1 MTLAEVFCLLRVA
14 VLWGPRAR
22 LAVCV
27 WCAIKKHRVCVP
39 STSFLDISYITGYR
53 RRGKNMRISSPM
65 VMLVALSATVATSG
79 RRNDLWVHRGKFAEG
94 VGIDLGCGE
103 FAKTSQALQL
113 PQQDLEPTRS
123 GLCVVACGGSKGCP
137 RGVDTCNASPRCVG
151 IALNREGTFATL
163 KGAHQWVR
171 LAHTGGVQAR
181 RMERCREYANKLAR
195 NQTQPPEVLQQ
206 LQHKW
211 RSHLCSEF
219 NRGAFYP
226 SRSRAPGR
234 TGSEDAQSHG
244 LHQGR
249 VRAAAGVSSDLV
261 FDVGYHAGRDTA
273 LFLRKGMRV
282 RAVEADAD
290 TIASTAARHPAVRAA
305 LRESKHSS
313 RLEVLNVAISNSS
326 GGTITF
332 YALRSAPQMSSI
344 HPSTCAAKGG
354 GGCITK
360 TVRTATCADLIRTHG
375 TPILLKID
383 IEGAD
388 RMCLSSLRE
397 LQAAG
402 IPLPTYVAIEDN
414 GALDLLVSLG
424 YTGFKLVAGREIG
437 ECDSDDYD
445 GTHSIV
451 PNSLGGMPWE
461 CANVVSGTS
470 HWSNADAVRSHK
482 LFNHAVVDKPND
494 LYAARISS
502 HR

>member
-1 MTLAEVFCLLRVA
+1 
-14 VLWGPRAR
+14 
-22 LAVCV
+22 
-27 WCAIKKHRVCVP
+27 
-39 STSFLDISYITGYR
+39 
-53 RRGKNMRISSPM
+53 M
-65 VMLVALSATVATSG
+65 VMLAATVAASG
-79 RRNDLWVHRGKFAEG
+79 RRTDLWVHRGEFAEG

-103 FAKTSQALQL
+103 FAKTTAQSLRL
-113 PQQDLEPTRS
+113 PQHDLEPTRL
-123 GLCVVACGGSKGCP
+123 GLCVVACGGDQACP
-137 RGVDTCNASPRCVG
+137 RGVATCNASPRCVG
-151 IALNREGTFATL
+151 IALNRGGSLATL
-163 KGAHQWVR
+163 KGSHQWVR
-171 LAHTGGVQAR
+171 LAHNGTVQVR
-181 RMERCREYANKLAR
+181 RLKRCREYVNTLAQ
-195 NQTQPPEVLQQ
+195 NPTQPPKALQQ
-206 LQHKW
+206 LQQKW

-226 SRSRAPGR
+226 SRSRAVGR
-234 TGSEDAQSHG
+234 AGSEDAQSHVE
-244 LHQGR
+244 LHQGH

-290 TIASTAARHPAVRAA
+290 TIASTAARHPAIRAA

-332 YALRSAPQMSSI
+332 YALRSAPQLSSI

-388 RMCLSSLRE
+388 RLCLSSLWK
-397 LQAAG
+397 LQEAG

-424 YTGFKLVAGREIG
+424 YTGFKLVSGREIG
-437 ECDSDDYD
+437 ECDSDDDD

-461 CANVVSGTS
+461 CTNVVSGTG

-482 LFNHAVVDKPND
+482 LFNHAVIDKPND

-502 HR
+502 AHR